1 MHGAELMI
9 NEKLYKP
16 RNIPFESIHIVP
28 GEPALYVS
36 KYDAIIINDLH
47 LGFEE
52 ALARGLDY
60 SDKAAKYFPG
70 MIVPRIQ
77 LKKIKESLKRI
88 YHLVKPRRIIINGDL
103 KHAFDRLLRQER
115 REIKDLLEF
124 ILNDLDVKDLIVIRG
139 NHDNFLRMILRD
151 YGLELQRELEIDIG
165 SEKILITHGHVD
177 VDITGYDAVIIGHE
191 HPSLRCFGTYKL
203 PSFLFIPTRSG
214 DYIIVVPAIGPYQSG
229 TTIMSLAS
237 EYLSPIIKKHC
248 IIEQGKPVTWLSN
261 EDYFL
266 TEEALKTPL
275 LSLSSGLLSLK
286 EYIFETRRVII
297 LDFSDVVT
305 ALILC
310 GV

>member
-1 MHGAELMI
+1 MI

-16 RNIPFESIHIVP
+16 RDIPFESIHIIP

-77 LKKIKESLKRI
+77 LKKIKESLKNI
-88 YHLVKPRRIIINGDL
+88 YNLVKPRRIIINGDL

-115 REIKDLLEF
+115 REIRELLEF
-124 ILNDLDVKDLIVIRG
+124 ILNDLGIKDLKIIRG

-214 DYIIVVPAIGPYQSG
+214 NYVIVVPAIGPYQSG
-229 TTIMSLAS
+229 TTITPSAS

-261 EDYFL
+261 DDGLL

-275 LSLSSGLLSLK
+275 LSLSSDLLCLK

-297 LDFSDVVT
+297 LDFSDIVT

>member
-1 MHGAELMI
+1 MM
-9 NEKLYKP
+9 NKKLYKP
-16 RNIPFESIHIVP
+16 RNIPFESIYIIP
-28 GEPALYVS
+28 GEPALYIS

-77 LKKIKESLKRI
+77 LKKIKESLRNI
-88 YHLVKPRRIIINGDL
+88 YNLVKPRRIIINGDL

-115 REIKDLLEF
+115 RETRELLEF
-124 ILNDLDVKDLIVIRG
+124 ILNDLGIKDLKIIRG

-165 SEKILITHGHVD
+165 SEKILVTHGHVD
-177 VDITGYDAVIIGHE
+177 VDITEYDAVIIGHE

-203 PSFLFIPTRSG
+203 PSFLFIPTRT
-214 DYIIVVPAIGPYQSG
+214 DNYVIVVPAIGPYQSG
-229 TTIMSLAS
+229 TTITPSAS

-248 IIEQGKPVTWLSN
+248 VIEQGKPVAWLSN
-261 EDYFL
+261 DEGSL

-275 LSLSSGLLSLK
+275 LSLSSDLLSLK
-286 EYIFETRRVII
+286 EYIFETRRVIM
-297 LDFSDVVT
+297 LDFSDIVT